1 MPVLPQE
8 GQRYQFDVYF
18 GRYFS
23 YFLSHLLNATKGH
36 VVKMSHVKRKLI
48 FIISDQLL

>member
-18 GRYFS
+18 GDIFHIFS
-23 YFLSHLLNATKGH
+23 AICLMQQRDMWLK
-36 VVKMSHVKRKLI
+36 
-48 FIISDQLL
+48 